1 VSAARILF
9 FVASI
14 GAFALIARTLLV
26 DPIPLWMA
34 GVAFVGYV
42 ALITCGT
49 MFLGLQMFLDV
60 TLRGPKKGRKVAL
73 TFDDGPSP
81 EHTPKVLD
89 LLDEAGVKATFFVIG
104 RKAEKHPELVK
115 EIAQR
120 GHALG
125 VHGYVHDRLFCFRS
139 LSFVRNDLKK
149 SIETLERLTGERP
162 VVFRPPV
169 GLSSS
174 RIAKVVKELK
184 LHVVGWSVR
193 ALDGVARSAPEN
205 IERRVVKG
213 LGPGEIVLMHD
224 AAERDDHDPPGV
236 TALPHIL
243 AAMKERKLSGVRV
256 DEWI

>member
-14 GAFALIARTLLV
+14 GAVALVARSLWV
-26 DPIPLWMA
+26 GPIPMWMA

-42 ALITCGT
+42 TLVTCGT
-49 MFLGLQMFLDV
+49 MFLRLQMFLEV
-60 TLRGPKKGRKVAL
+60 TLRGPKKGRTVAL

-89 LLDEAGVKATFFVIG
+89 LLDRAGVKATFFVIG
-104 RKAEKHPELVK
+104 RKAEKHPDLVK
-115 EIAQR
+115 EIARR

-139 LSFVRNDLKK
+139 A
-149 SIETLERLTGERP
+149 
-162 VVFRPPV
+162 
-169 GLSSS
+169 SS
-174 RIAKVVKELK
+174 RIAKVVKELE

-205 IERRVVKG
+205 IERRVVDG
-213 LGPGEIVLMHD
+213 LDPGEIVLMHD

-236 TALPHIL
+236 VALPHIL
-243 AAMKERKLSGVRV
+243 DAMKERKLTGVRV